1 MNLITP
7 ITPTQ
12 WHEPDHTPQP
22 PKKRELRYFPFSEF
36 AHDAAPDTIKQT
48 RLAQHSS
55 WIFPQLLAFLGQM
68 RLYKSDAGEY
78 LPLAFLDRNLGSD
91 PQLQGMWRVLCR
103 IKRSELIKP
112 QNTVANAQY
121 SALVPLI
128 LAAVK
133 MYQGVSY
140 SSWSRDG
147 LGSICETH
155 LAEAMLV
162 EPHSVP
168 QLTVAE
174 ILELRTLGLTTKTT
188 GTVANP
194 ISKYALTGLADTA
207 LGHLPT
213 YAKTMICQTW
223 VAHPTLRTQY
233 MVLDPV
239 NWDEVPEPLITQ
251 EVVPAKWTAAHQKW
265 Y

>member
-12 WHEPDHTPQP
+12 WHEPHYTASL

-36 AHDAAPDTIKQT
+36 AVSASADTIKQT

-55 WIFPQLLAFLGQM
+55 WIFPQLLAHIGQM
-68 RLYKSDAGEY
+68 RLYKTDSGHY
-78 LPLAFLDRNLGSD
+78 HPLAFLDRNLGSD
-91 PQLQGMWRVLCR
+91 PQLQGMWRVMTR
-103 IKRSELIKP
+103 VKRSELIKP
-112 QNTVANAQY
+112 QNTPQNAQY

-128 LAAVK
+128 LAAVRQ
-133 MYQGVSY
+133 YQGVPY

-147 LGSICETH
+147 LGSICETN

-162 EPHSVP
+162 EPESVP
-168 QLTVAE
+168 KLDVTE
-174 ILELRTLGLTTKTT
+174 ILELRLLGLTTSTT
-188 GTVANP
+188 GVVANP
-194 ISKYALTGLADTA
+194 VSKYALTGLGTTA

-239 NWDEVPEPLITQ
+239 NWDTVPQPLITQ